1 MARKGRTQSDHF
13 RERALEVYLLP
24 VTSWDESL
32 ALQQRLVYEIS
43 GEPRQ
48 RAALILCEHSPII
61 TIGRQGS
68 RRHVHLEQEEL
79 VSKRLRIQ
87 WTNRGGGCWLQM
99 PGQLAAYPILP
110 LEPHQFGLEAFRDSL
125 YQTLLGVLEELQ
137 IAARIDRKG
146 SGIRASSRQIAG
158 LGIAVTNWVSYHGC
172 FLNVCSP
179 LDQLNLV
186 QSNPTQNRRMT
197 SVFRELRAPV
207 RIDAVRESF
216 LRHFVEVF
224 GFGRYY
230 LCNPPKVMP
239 IVRTRNVATG
249 NY

>member
-1 MARKGRTQSDHF
+1 M
-13 RERALEVYLLP
+13 LP
-24 VTSWDESL
+24 LTPWDEGL
-32 ALQQRLVYEIS
+32 ALQQRLVYEVS

-61 TIGRQGS
+61 TVGRQGS
-68 RRHVHLEQEEL
+68 RRQIHAEPEEL
-79 VSKRLRIQ
+79 TSRRLRIQ

-110 LEPHQFGLEAFRDSL
+110 LAPSTVGLADYRAAIYE
-125 YQTLLGVLEELQ
+125 TLCCVLEEFK
-137 IAARIDRKG
+137 IEATTDFPGCGVR
-146 SGIRASSRQIAG
+146 SGPRQIAG
-158 LGIAVTNWVSYHGC
+158 VGIAVNNWTCYHGC

-186 QSNPTQNRRMT
+186 QANPQQNRRMT
-197 SVFRELRAPV
+197 TMFRELRAPV

-230 LCNPPKVMP
+230 LCNPPKVVP
-239 IVRTRNVATG
+239 TRRAHNVASN